1 MDNNSNRPL
10 AVVTG
15 ASTGIGLELAKQF
28 AHNGF
33 DLLIVA
39 DEPAIIDAREKVRQ
53 PGIQVQTLQVNLA
66 ESDGVEKVYREIQSI
81 GRPVDAIAINA
92 GVGAGGDF
100 ARETEL
106 QDDLNIID
114 LNVRSTVH
122 LAKRIL
128 QDMIPRGQGRILFTS
143 SIASTMPGTFNAVYN
158 ASKAFVQS
166 FAQAIRNELKDTG
179 ITVTALM
186 PGPTETEFFH
196 RADMDDTKVGAGE
209 KDDPA
214 EVAREGYEALMA
226 GKDHVIAGSFKNK
239 FQATMAH
246 VLPDTFLAEMHRSE
260 AEHGTA
266 TKK

>member
-1 MDNNSNRPL
+1 MTSSLTNRPW

-28 AHNGF
+28 AKNGF

-39 DEPAIIDAREKVRQ
+39 DEAAIVQAGEKMQQ
-53 PGIQVQTLQVNLA
+53 PGIEVRTLEVDLA
-66 ESDGVEKVYREIQSI
+66 ESEGVERLYREIQSS
-81 GRPVDAIAINA
+81 GRPLDAIAINA

-100 ARETEL
+100 VREGDLETEL
-106 QDDLNIID
+106 NVID

-122 LAKRIL
+122 LAKRVL
-128 QDMIPRGQGRILFTS
+128 EDMVERGQGRVLFTS

-158 ASKAFVQS
+158 ASKAFIQS

-179 ITVTALM
+179 ITITALM

-196 RADMDDTKVGAGE
+196 RADMDDTKVGSSG

-214 EVAREGYEALMA
+214 DVAREGFEALMA

-246 VLPDTFLAEMHRSE
+246 VLPDTVLAEMHRGE
-260 AEHGTA
+260 AQHGTA
-266 TKK
+266 KK